1 MTTPGPVGP
10 PMHRPPSRP
19 FVVHESECAVEDWS
33 ASGRR
38 GVSWRTLLSADRT
51 PTDSLTVGVAEI
63 EPGAPDDLH
72 LHRHEPAEAYY
83 IIAGTGV
90 VSIDGELHDVRQG
103 STVFVPSNAVH
114 AVGNTGADVLRLLY
128 VFGVD
133 SFDDVTYIFAS

>member
-1 MTTPGPVGP
+1 MTASSDPHPAP
-10 PMHRPPSRP
+10 RPY
-19 FVVHESECAVEDWS
+19 VVHESDCAIEDWNDT
-33 ASGRR
+33 GRL

-51 PTDSLTVGVAEI
+51 PTDSLTIGVAEI

-83 IIAGTGV
+83 ILAGSGV
-90 VSIDGELHDVRQG
+90 VSIDGELHDLRAG
-103 STVFVPSNAVH
+103 STVYVPSNALH

-133 SFDDVTYIFAS
+133 SFEDVTYIFPS